1 MSYPTEL
8 IEKAKFELKT
18 FERVSADTGVE
29 LVAEVE
35 RLREVLKRAK
45 QESELIQYN
54 GKSVVA
60 VPYWF
65 MKS

>member
-1 MSYPTEL
+1 MGYPTEL
-8 IEKAKFELKT
+8 VEKAKFEMST
-18 FERVSADTGVE
+18 FERVSADTGAE
-29 LVAEVE
+29 LIAEVE
-35 RLREVLKRAK
+35 RLRQIVERAK